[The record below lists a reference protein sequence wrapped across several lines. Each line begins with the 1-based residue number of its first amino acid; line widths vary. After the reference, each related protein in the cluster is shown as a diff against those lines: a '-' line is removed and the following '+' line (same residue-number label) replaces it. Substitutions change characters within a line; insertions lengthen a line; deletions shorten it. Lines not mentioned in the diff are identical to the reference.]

1 MPSVDRS
8 LFAREAILKYQKTL
22 DGLGRDRET
31 LSGLVVS
38 KKKDYEE
45 ACLAEEEAYKDLD
58 NYRDLE
64 AEVDQQLVLQLQ
76 EGRDQFA
83 SVVEDLSGVIKDLE
97 EERKRIAGGIREVSP
112 GWEEK
117 DIHAFDC
124 SIGARK
130 KVQLIE
136 TGLAKAEKDHIL
148 LQAEILTTQR
158 EQQAAE
164 AESERNAQ
172 QIILLGPESVC
183 GRDDIVKRKSAIR
196 SLRNLVAE
204 KEKIDAK
211 ANNEEARL
219 GDKRQ
224 QKEEYYQPAPR
235 SASAIG
241 LSAFLFVAIA
251 VLTSL
256 VFLVLGRAYV
266 ASISFVVGALAGVVL
281 FFTYRTAER
290 RSAAAARN
298 RELRLSAIDEE
309 ILKIEA
315 NIVEAKR
322 NSVVLGQSILDLLT
336 SLYRS

>member
-1 MPSVDRS
+1 M
-8 LFAREAILKYQKTL
+8 
-22 DGLGRDRET
+22 
-31 LSGLVVS
+31 
-38 KKKDYEE
+38 
-45 ACLAEEEAYKDLD
+45 
-58 NYRDLE
+58 
-64 AEVDQQLVLQLQ
+64 
-76 EGRDQFA
+76 
-83 SVVEDLSGVIKDLE
+83 IKDLE

-148 LQAEILTTQR
+148 LQAEMRLTTER

-290 RSAAAARN
+290 RSAAAAKN